1 MELRT
6 WYRECLPRRIAALE
20 EVKGQL
26 ENRTLDSI
34 EAVRRIA
41 HSLRGSGATYGFP
54 EISDSA
60 RRLEEAGEG
69 GLLGGVDALIRTLGS
84 VYASSQTE
92 KTSILVVEDDDDQA
106 EFIAHSLGGPHR
118 EILQAR
124 SADEAQAILQ
134 AHNVSLI
141 LLDLILPDMDGR
153 TFLARLRESLPT
165 ARIPVVVLTVR
176 PASQVRAECFAL
188 GADDFLEKPVRAE
201 ALRDRVAARL
211 ELGAG
216 LARELSRDSL
226 TGLPN
231 RAAFYEL
238 FKRMRN
244 GVLTLQEPATAAMI
258 VLDSFDR
265 ALQDH
270 GQDVADAVVVHAASV
285 LSRAFRS
292 TDFLARFRGCEFT
305 ALFPRTGSRGAGTA
319 LAKALQALK
328 AEPFV
333 LAEGGTIPLS
343 FSAGIAPVV
352 PGRTLEDVLAE
363 ADRHLF
369 LAQDSGGARGVSA
382 LDNLQPSR
390 KKILIA
396 EDDELNRM
404 VLQRLFEME
413 GYDVRLYA
421 DGKAALQAAKVGP
434 VSVVV
439 TDGSMPRMDGFE
451 LVAQLRQ
458 LPEYSSIP
466 IVMLTSMG
474 SEWDIVRGFESG
486 ADDYVIKPFSSA
498 ELMARIRRLLKRS
511 AARS

>member
-1 MELRT
+1 
-6 WYRECLPRRIAALE
+6 
-20 EVKGQL
+20 
-26 ENRTLDSI
+26 
-34 EAVRRIA
+34 
-41 HSLRGSGATYGFP
+41 
-54 EISDSA
+54 
-60 RRLEEAGEG
+60 
-69 GLLGGVDALIRTLGS
+69 
-84 VYASSQTE
+84 
-92 KTSILVVEDDDDQA
+92 
-106 EFIAHSLGGPHR
+106 
-118 EILQAR
+118 
-124 SADEAQAILQ
+124 
-134 AHNVSLI
+134 
-141 LLDLILPDMDGR
+141 
-153 TFLARLRESLPT
+153 
-165 ARIPVVVLTVR
+165 
-176 PASQVRAECFAL
+176 VRAECFAL

-343 FSAGIAPVV
+343 FSA
-352 PGRTLEDVLAE
+352 
-363 ADRHLF
+363 F
-369 LAQDSGGARGVSA
+369 LALCFWIDSIM
-382 LDNLQPSR
+382 
-390 KKILIA
+390 K
-396 EDDELNRM
+396 
-404 VLQRLFEME
+404 
-413 GYDVRLYA
+413 
-421 DGKAALQAAKVGP
+421 
-434 VSVVV
+434 
-439 TDGSMPRMDGFE
+439 T
-451 LVAQLRQ
+451 
-458 LPEYSSIP
+458 
-466 IVMLTSMG
+466 TSML
-474 SEWDIVRGFESG
+474 SNESII
-486 ADDYVIKPFSSA
+486 AAMWTISFVTSQT
-498 ELMARIRRLLKRS
+498 RS
-511 AARS
+511 NRDAPILS